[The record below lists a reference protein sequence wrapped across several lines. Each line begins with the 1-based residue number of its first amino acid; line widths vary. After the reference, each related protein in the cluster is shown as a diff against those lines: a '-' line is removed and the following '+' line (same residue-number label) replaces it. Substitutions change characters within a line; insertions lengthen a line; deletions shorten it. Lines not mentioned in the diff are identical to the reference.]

1 MPANILDASA
11 LLQTLPNVLPE
22 GKKKLGS
29 QQDGITALIHTVFTV
44 LGFRLIGTDES
55 GPANTFDNN
64 VLPENWNQHGPGNYA
79 LRYRHEQSSL
89 EFLVKVVKLGGRTLV
104 NSIAIETD
112 KTATLDIS
120 TNDFTSPSFFPH
132 DLTASDAPPLVHG
145 FISSNRID
153 DFVSQLKLST
163 LQKLMPGLRK
173 EGYTE
178 QADTNAGPS
187 QPRAPE
193 APPARPRPEQP
204 PFVPEDVFPRASPR
218 NPLEIG
224 RRDRDPF
231 PANPFAPPPLFP
243 DASGDGMFV
252 GPSHPIFGAGMRG
265 RGPGG
270 QGPWGG
276 DGFLPPL
283 GAPPGARFDPIGPG
297 PLPGPP
303 PLPGQGNP
311 RRNNGPFG
319 AQNPDNDEFMPPG
332 YVSIQQH
339 TGRL

>member
-11 LLQTLPNVLPE
+11 LLHALPNVLPPE
-22 GKKKLGS
+22 KKKLDS
-29 QQDGITALIHTVFTV
+29 PQDAIAALIHTVFTV
-44 LGFRLIGTDES
+44 LGFRLVSTDES
-55 GPANTFDNN
+55 DPAQTYESN
-64 VLPENWNQHGPGNYA
+64 VLPREWNQHGPGNYA
-79 LRYRHEQSSL
+79 FRYKHEQSSL
-89 EFLVKVVKLGGRTLV
+89 EFLVKVVKLGSRTLV

-132 DLTASDAPPLVHG
+132 DLSAQNSPPLVHG

-153 DFVSQLKLST
+153 DFVSQLKLTT

-187 QPRAPE
+187 QPRGPE
-193 APPARPRPEQP
+193 GPPPARPRPQQP
-204 PFVPEDVFPRASPR
+204 PYAPDDVYPGAQPR

-231 PANPFAPPPLFP
+231 PSNIFVPPPLFP
-243 DASGDGMFV
+243 DSSGDGMFV
-252 GPSHPIFGAGMRG
+252 GPNHPIFGPGMRG

-270 QGPWGG
+270 MGPWAG

-283 GAPPGARFDPIGPG
+283 GAPPGARFDPVGPG
-297 PLPGPP
+297 PLPPP
-303 PLPGQGNP
+303 PPFPGQSPNQ
-311 RRNNGPFG
+311 RRGPFG
-319 AQNPDNDEFMPPG
+319 GQEPDPDDFPPPG
-332 YVSIQQH
+332 S
-339 TGRL
+339 RDMFM